1 MWLGLYT
8 QQSSGHTRGFGCP
21 LPFSEATRKTETCDR
36 RAARAA
42 TPHYRRPSGLYTAEM
57 HLSQFWM
64 PESPRSRRGQIQGLV
79 RATFRVHTRHLLSC
93 PHVAGEARGLFIR
106 ARIPFIRAHDPIA
119 PLPEAPPTD
128 TITLGSRFQLR
139 SLGAGTP
146 TCSPGRDTV
155 PPSWGGRIGRTG
167 VQRAERSHALRRPSA
182 PAMTATSDSLLHRTM
197 REGDSVSVCLRGRR
211 RWVPSWAESSH
222 RLGERGAVGRKY
234 HPPPCWP
241 PVEPGPLPS
250 QLPWPDSSGSISG
263 CLLCT

>member
-21 LPFSEATRKTETCDR
+21 LPSSEATRKTETCDR
-36 RAARAA
+36 RAVRAA

-119 PLPEAPPTD
+119 PPP
-128 TITLGSRFQLR
+128 RPHQLIP
-139 SLGAGTP
+139 SPWGAGFSSGVWERGRQHAAPAETP
-146 TCSPGRDTV
+146 CLPR
-155 PPSWGGRIGRTG
+155 G
-167 VQRAERSHALRRPSA
+167 VGASAER
-182 PAMTATSDSLLHRTM
+182 
-197 REGDSVSVCLRGRR
+197 VCRGRSAATHSGGHR
-211 RWVPSWAESSH
+211 R
-222 RLGERGAVGRKY
+222 RR
-234 HPPPCWP
+234 
-241 PVEPGPLPS
+241 
-250 QLPWPDSSGSISG
+250 
-263 CLLCT
+263 